1 MDGLQL
7 VGEQLTPA
15 QLRARAEIVRDTADQ
30 MLQPD
35 MRRTLLQLA
44 EEYDR
49 LAQRPETSNSANHCK
64 PPPVEADTDTGR
76 PLLAG
81 ELTEAE
87 REWLS
92 AQRARSCKHGHQRHD
107 ARLYRNRSG
116 SLWLDCAQCVRN
128 RVNAY
133 RRRMASLTAQAR

>member
-15 QLRARAEIVRDTADQ
+15 QLRARAEIVRHTADQ
-30 MLQPD
+30 VIRPD
-35 MRRTLLQLA
+35 MRRTLLQIAKQYEWLAQHFEASRLDNRWKPPLVEEKDRGRLLA
-44 EEYDR
+44 E
-49 LAQRPETSNSANHCK
+49 
-64 PPPVEADTDTGR
+64 
-76 PLLAG
+76 
-81 ELTEAE
+81 LTAAE

-92 AQRARSCKHGHQRHD
+92 AQRARSCKHGHPRQD
-107 ARLYRNRSG
+107 ARVYRNQSG

-133 RRRMASLTAQAR
+133 RRRMASVTAQAR

>member
-15 QLRARAEIVRDTADQ
+15 QLRARAQIVRHTADQ
-30 MLQPD
+30 RIRPD
-35 MRRTLLQLA
+35 MRGTLLQIA
-44 EEYDR
+44 EQYDW
-49 LAQRPETSNSANHCK
+49 LAQHFESSNSGRDCEPSPIKKNSDRGRLL
-64 PPPVEADTDTGR
+64 EELTDT
-76 PLLAG
+76 
-81 ELTEAE
+81 E

-92 AQRARSCKHGHQRHD
+92 AQRARSCKHGHPRQD
-107 ARLYRNRSG
+107 ARVYRNQSG

-133 RRRMASLTAQAR
+133 RRRMANLTAQAR